1 MSPRFSAPFIL
12 ISIFGLGA
20 SAAIAGPC
28 SKQIA
33 AFEQAVRASGKKPDA
48 GPTGRETAGA
58 MLGRQPTPESVER
71 AEHQA
76 TETFDQALAR
86 AKRLDARG
94 KRTCAQALARA
105 KDLFDL
111 Q

>member
-1 MSPRFSAPFIL
+1 MSPRFSTPFVLIAILGFAP
-12 ISIFGLGA
+12 

-28 SKQIA
+28 TKQIA
-33 AFEQAVRASGKKPDA
+33 AFEQAVKASGKKPDA

-58 MLGRQPTPESVER
+58 MLGHQPTPESVKR
-71 AEHQA
+71 AEQQA
-76 TETFDQALAR
+76 TESFDQALAR

-94 KRTCAQALARA
+94 SRTCAQALARA